1 MPTNESGKW
10 EDISGRTFM
19 VKDIGSARVI
29 IMKMR
34 ESNVTRSTEW
44 KLLIVTA
51 FLNVCTK
58 ENKAEEEKAIV
69 SLLFKAPKSG
79 EDRGIGIVEQWRTDA
94 LETLNRLANLKTDN
108 KEWFKDI
115 VDRYL
120 LIGCIR
126 FIKQCFVINTA
137 KQLATLKMKY
147 NVNWNQPDFLND
159 VSALIYIPVCTR
171 PNKMQTNKSE

>member
-1 MPTNESGKW
+1 MPTSESGKW
-10 EDISGRTFM
+10 DDITGRTFM
-19 VKDIGSARVI
+19 VKDVDSARVF
-29 IMKMR
+29 IMKLR

-44 KLLIVTA
+44 KLLVVTA

-79 EDRGIGIVEQWRTDA
+79 EEVRGIGIFEQWRTDA

-126 FIKQCFVINTA
+126 FIKQCFVINKA
-137 KQLATLKMKY
+137 KQIATLKMKY

-159 VSALIYIPVCTR
+159 VSAPLYSPVW
-171 PNKMQTNKSE
+171 KSLRKL